1 MTSNT
6 LKQHLP
12 LTWRRLASLLVA
24 LACTFISLSATA
36 AAPTPLDR
44 VVAIVNNDVITQSQ
58 LDKQVDQALR
68 QLAER
73 NTQAPPRSLLEKRL
87 LERMITQKV
96 LLQAAAE
103 TNIRIDGDTLDRALN
118 NIAAQNHMDLP
129 AFRAALAKQGVDFDD
144 FRQQVRDEM
153 TISRLRERE
162 VDSRIVVTDSEI
174 DNFLA
179 TEKQDPN
186 KQVEYHLAHIL
197 FLAPE
202 NASPDALQKL
212 KAKAEKALDELKAGT
227 DFAQVAA
234 TYSDAQDAMQGGDMG
249 WRSDTKLPE
258 LFVDAVKD
266 LKVGDISGILRSPN
280 GFHILKLI
288 DKRGIDTKMIVQQT
302 HARHILIKTNEVVTD
317 QDAYN
322 RLMDLRDRLING
334 HADFAKLA
342 KQYSNDLSAAQGGDL
357 GWLNPGDTVPEFE
370 QAMNALKVGEI
381 SKPIKTAFG
390 WHLIQVLG
398 RRDQDVSQERQRLLA
413 RQAIRERKSD
423 EAFEDWVR
431 QLRDQAYVEYRLN
444 D

>member
-1 MTSNT
+1 MNSNT
-6 LKQHLP
+6 LKQRLS
-12 LTWRRLASLLVA
+12 LTWLLLTALVCSL
-24 LACTFISLSATA
+24 FSLSAA
-36 AAPTPLDR
+36 VAAPIPLDR
-44 VVAIVNNDVITQSQ
+44 IVAIVNNDVITQSQ
-58 LDKQVDQALR
+58 LDKQVDQALG
-68 QLAER
+68 QLAR
-73 NTQAPPRSLLEKRL
+73 QNVQAPPRNLLEKRL

-96 LLQAAAE
+96 LLQEAAA
-103 TNIRIDGDTLDRALN
+103 TNIRIDGDTLDRALS
-118 NIAAQNHMDLP
+118 NIAAQNNMDLP
-129 AFRAALAKQGVDFDD
+129 TFRATLAKQGVDFDD

-162 VDSRIVVTDSEI
+162 VDNRIVVTDSEI

-202 NASPDALQKL
+202 NASPEALQKL
-212 KAKAEKALDELKAGT
+212 KEKAEKALAELKAGA
-227 DFAQVAA
+227 DFAQVSA
-234 TYSDAQDAMQGGDMG
+234 TYSDAQNAMQGGDMG
-249 WRSDTKLPE
+249 WRSDAKLPE
-258 LFVDAVKD
+258 LYVDAVKD
-266 LKVGDISGILRSPN
+266 LKVGDVSGILRSPN

-322 RLMDLRDRLING
+322 RLMELRDRLVNG
-334 HADFAKLA
+334 NADFAKLA

-370 QAMNALKVGEI
+370 RAMNALKVDEI